1 MINAKMIK
9 YSYVT
14 LSDSKGFKE
23 TKSSSRDIER
33 TSMKCGQINKA
44 NFKITTESAYQ

>member
-14 LSDSKGFKE
+14 LSDSKGCKE
-23 TKSSSRDIER
+23 TKSSSRDIEN
-33 TSMKCGQINKA
+33 IDEVWA
-44 NFKITTESAYQ
+44 N